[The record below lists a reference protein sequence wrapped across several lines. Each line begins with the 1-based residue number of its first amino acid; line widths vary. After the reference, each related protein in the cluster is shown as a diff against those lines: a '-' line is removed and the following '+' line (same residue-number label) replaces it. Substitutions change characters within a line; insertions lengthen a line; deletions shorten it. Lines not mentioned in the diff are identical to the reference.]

1 MIESPVEIETSN
13 RNASPATI
21 TLDTDASD
29 LPRLRPGAV
38 FARTL
43 RDNLPGILAWG
54 AAYSTLIVI
63 VVILYPIL
71 EENNMLLGVLNG
83 LGLIDMI
90 GRNYPVD
97 VNALASFPGY
107 LAFEALGWG
116 PTILSVYV
124 IPQALNAV
132 MGEEQRGTLD
142 LLMSTPLTRWQLLT
156 EKTLAIIVSLAGI
169 LFISWLSLLVSTSI
183 VEGTPLELWQG
194 ISGVWHIFPVVLV
207 IMSVTLLFSVTLRNP
222 RVAGSLAALFVLGSF
237 FLRSIA
243 DATGAAALDV
253 LRKLSIYDYYSSIGA
268 MIDGIRW
275 TNDLTL
281 VGAAL
286 VFFLLAVWCLQRRDL
301 GV

>member
-13 RNASPATI
+13 AQTAPSHAVPLEVR
-21 TLDTDASD
+21 DV
-29 LPRLRPGAV
+29 PRMRPGVV
-38 FARTL
+38 FSRTL
-43 RDNLPGILAWG
+43 RDNLMGVAAWG

-116 PTILSVYV
+116 PTILAVYI

-142 LLMSTPLTRWQLLT
+142 LLMSTPLTRWQLMT
-156 EKTLAIIVSLAGI
+156 EKALAIIVSVAGI
-169 LFISWLSLLVSTSI
+169 LLISWLSLLISSRI
-183 VEGTPLELWQG
+183 VEGTSLALWQATSG
-194 ISGVWHIFPVVLV
+194 IWHIFPITMVM
-207 IMSVTLLFSVTLRNP
+207 MSVTLLLSVLVRSP
-222 RVAGSLAALFVLGSF
+222 RVAGSLAALFVIGSF

-243 DATGAAALDV
+243 DATGAAALDA

-275 TNDLTL
+275 ENDLTMIG
-281 VGAAL
+281 VAL
-286 VFFLLAVWCLQRRDL
+286 VIYLLAVWRFQRRDL